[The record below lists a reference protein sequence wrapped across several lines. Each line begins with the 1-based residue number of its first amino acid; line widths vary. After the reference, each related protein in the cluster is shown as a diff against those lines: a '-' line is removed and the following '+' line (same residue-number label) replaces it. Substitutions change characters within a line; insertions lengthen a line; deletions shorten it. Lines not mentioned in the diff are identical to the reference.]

1 VLDELKLRYKEL
13 ELIKR
18 LGICA
23 MIALIPGV
31 YIYFNDAVDVD
42 AQFAEAEVQE
52 KEAADKLLTAENQLK
67 NFQKTQSELEFTK
80 EQLKKAEERLPASV
94 AIDEVLRDVGK
105 ISKEMSVNVRLFEP
119 QAEVIRGDDYKYS
132 EVPISISVEAKEYS
146 QICEWIDRVAGG
158 KSRIYIKSWTLGR
171 RQAKSELEVQK
182 SADKINSSDPLIL
195 AEQKGTAARDR
206 LRVVL
211 EGQFSLYKMA
221 SAEQLAANINP
232 EKINSNQPRR
242 ENEKVTDPSK
252 SVNPTEVEPAEAS
265 KTQASSNGAS
275 HSAMEGVL

>member
-1 VLDELKLRYKEL
+1 MLDELKLRYKEL

-52 KEAADKLLTAENQLK
+52 KEAADKLLAAENQLK

-105 ISKEMSVNVRLFEP
+105 ISKEMSVNVRFFEP

-182 SADKINSSDPLIL
+182 SADKVNSIDPLIL

-206 LRVVL
+206 LRIVL

-221 SAEQLAANINP
+221 SAEQLAANIKP

-265 KTQASSNGAS
+265 KTQASSTGAS